1 MKIAILDPA
10 SGIAGDMF
18 IGALVDN
25 GLDKAWLERLPA
37 TLGLDQVGVR
47 IADVQRSGVRCESGL
62 TYHRSRMDALFP
74 RSID

>member
-25 GLDKAWLERLPA
+25 GLDKSWLERLPE
-37 TLGLDQVGVR
+37 TLGLDGVGVR
-47 IADVQRSGVRCESGL
+47 RWSAGGGWEHIAGARGSGSIVRQL
-62 TYHRSRMDALFP
+62 RR
-74 RSID
+74 